1 MEKIRKIIN
10 WFNGL
15 SRRGKALVVIGTAA
29 AIFLVL
35 EGLKYA

>member
-1 MEKIRKIIN
+1 MEKIKVVID

-29 AIFLVL
+29 VIFIIL
-35 EGLKYA
+35 EGLKS